1 LQQSQQMASLL
12 EPPKNPDDYTRCPQC
27 EGSGFSYSDVVRG
40 TCLSDAEPD
49 VKFGHCD
56 MCLGLGEL
64 EKE

>member
-40 TCLSDAEPD
+40 TCLSDAWLDEGI
-49 VKFGHCD
+49 KQCD
-56 MCLGLGEL
+56 ECLGLGRVEN
-64 EKE
+64 E